1 MRARGFT
8 LIEAVISIVIVGI
21 VFAIGSIVLNRGIA
35 EYFAHKDFA
44 RADGQARLAL
54 ERLARELRGMQS
66 STTLTTT
73 PPTQIGF
80 VTAAGTSVVYSQS
93 GSLLLR
99 NGAQLADDLV
109 PGTLAFSYLDRNAAP
124 TTTPSGVRSIT
135 VQFREQRGASSNLY
149 RATVTAR
156 NLS

>member
-1 MRARGFT
+1 MRTRGFT

-44 RADGQARLAL
+44 RADGEARLAL
-54 ERLARELRGMQS
+54 ERMTRDLRGMQS
-66 STTLTTT
+66 TPTIT

-99 NGAQLADDLV
+99 NGAQLANDLA
-109 PGTLAFSYLDRNAAP
+109 PGTLAFSYLDPNAAP
-124 TTTPSGVRSIT
+124 TTTPSAVRSIT